1 MATETAQAPETPET
15 PTTPSTSPSP
25 PMSDLRTGFCAQFI
39 ADSISRH
46 ERDGTEGVLI
56 RMMAEMGFELDVSP
70 QGGEAAE
77 DSSETLAI
85 LSALELVRFFI

>member
-1 MATETAQAPETPET
+1 MAAEIAQAPETPET
-15 PTTPSTSPSP
+15 STIPSSPPSP
-25 PMSDLRTGFCAQFI
+25 PSDLHTGFCAQFI
-39 ADSISRH
+39 ADSINRH